1 LEIFLKINYKFIY
14 FSINVMSSSI
24 VTQKYSEMSSFEDRK
39 KRSNSLLLK
48 YPDKYPVILEKSNRD
63 KYLPKME
70 KTKLLVSHDMTVAT
84 ILQLLKKNIKVNEH
98 TAVYI
103 SVANKNLIL
112 SGSQSI
118 TYIYDNY
125 KSDDGFLY
133 LEYCTENVFG

>member
-1 LEIFLKINYKFIY
+1 
-14 FSINVMSSSI
+14 MSSQPI
-24 VTQKYSEMSSFEDRK
+24 TQKYIEITSFEDRK

-48 YPDKYPVILEKSNRD
+48 YPDKYPVILEKSNKD

-70 KTKLLVSHDMTVAT
+70 KNKLLVSNEMTTAT
-84 ILQLLKKNIKVNEH
+84 IIQLLKKNIKVNEN
-98 TAVYI
+98 TSIYI
-103 SVANKNLIL
+103 SILNKNIIL

-118 TYIYDNY
+118 SYTYDNY